1 MRIVVDGGSWNNQ
14 RGFGRFTRELVR
26 ALVAH
31 GRHQYTLVVDAQA
44 AEATLPSGLQV
55 IRAPLRHDPAR
66 AAAADGYR
74 GPGDLWRMSR
84 TLASTP
90 GDLLF
95 FPTTYT
101 YVPVLTSRPIVSSV
115 HDTIAER
122 YPSLIFTSAR
132 ARLFWT
138 LKTRAA
144 LAQSARIVTVSNHA
158 SRRVQET
165 HGVSDRRL
173 RAINEAPAAV
183 FRPVDDATAIAGLFG
198 RLGLAPGAR
207 VIAYVGGLG
216 PHKNLERVMAAFG
229 AVLRDPGMSDAVL
242 VLVGQHA
249 TDVFHS
255 EEGVLRSKAAS
266 ACGQHVLFAGPLD
279 DDDLVLFLNGARALI
294 LASLD
299 EGFGLPAV
307 EAAACGT
314 PVIATASSAMPEVLG
329 DAALYVDPLSEAS
342 IAAALRQALTDTTLR
357 DRVGQVASQR
367 ARAMTWQRA
376 AETLERVFDE
386 LAPGGKDQA

>member
-1 MRIVVDGGSWNNQ
+1 MRIVVDGGSWSNQ
-14 RGFGRFTRELVR
+14 RGFGRFTRELVG

-31 GRHQYTLVVDAQA
+31 GRHRYTLVVDPHTAD
-44 AEATLPSGLQV
+44 ATLPDGMRV
-55 IRAPLRHDPAR
+55 VRAALRHAPSQ

-74 GPGDLWRMSR
+74 GPGDLLRMSR
-84 TLASTP
+84 ALSSEP
-90 GDLLF
+90 GDVLF
-95 FPTTYT
+95 FPCTYT
-101 YVPVLTSRPIVSSV
+101 YVPVWTSKPIVSGV

-122 YPSLIFTSAR
+122 YPALIFPSAR

-144 LAQSARIVTVSNHA
+144 LAQSARIVTVSTHA
-158 SRRVQET
+158 SRRVQDV
-165 HGVSDRRL
+165 HGISAARL

-183 FRPVDDATAIAGLFG
+183 FRPIDDPDAIAALFQ
-198 RLGLAPGAR
+198 RLGLAPDAR
-207 VIAYVGGLG
+207 VLAYVGGLG
-216 PHKNLERVMAAFG
+216 PHKNLDRVIAAF
-229 AVLRDPGMSDAVL
+229 ATVVREAQLNDAVL
-242 VLVGQHA
+242 VLVGHHA

-255 EEGVLRSKAAS
+255 AEAALRARAL
-266 ACGQHVLFAGPLD
+266 ALCGRQVLFTGGLT
-279 DDDLVLFLNGARALI
+279 DDDLVLLLNGARALV

-314 PVIATASSAMPEVLG
+314 PVVVTQCSAMPEVLG

-342 IAAALRQALTDTTLR
+342 IAAALRHALIDDALR
-357 DRVGQVASQR
+357 ARVGRLASVR
-367 ARAMTWQRA
+367 ARALTWQRA

-386 LAPGGKDQA
+386 LDAGGGHA